1 MKDKNWLKI
10 LLPVALFLLLG
21 MIVISS
27 QNTKTNI
34 DSNIIK
40 NILSNESVENITE
53 KEIIPIEKLSFS
65 EIDETDIEID
75 IKETK
80 DILVDIFPSNADV
93 TGMRFNSSNSQ
104 IASFSKDIL
113 KSSGSTLYGKL
124 QPVAEGQC
132 EIFVESNSVKSDII
146 KVTVIDKERIENE
159 RKAQEEQAQKEA
171 QEKAEREA
179 QEQAERE
186 AREKQAQKE
195 AEEKARQ
202 EAQKKAQKQS
212 QSQKSDTS
220 STQSSTNNSRTV
232 YITPTGKRYHLSP
245 TCGGKNS
252 SATTLSHALSIGLT
266 PCKKCAQ

>member
-1 MKDKNWLKI
+1 MKDKKWLII
-10 LLPVALFLLLG
+10 LPIALFLFIG
-21 MIVISS
+21 IAVASS

-40 NILSNESVENITE
+40 NILANEVVENITE
-53 KEIIPIEKLSFS
+53 KEIVPIEKLSFS
-65 EIDETDIEID
+65 ETDIEID

-80 DILVDIFPSNADV
+80 DILVNILPSNADV
-93 TGMRFNSSNSQ
+93 IEMKFNSSNAQ

-113 KSSGSTLYGKL
+113 KSTSSTLYGKL

-132 EIFVESNSVKSDII
+132 EIFVESNNVKSDII

-171 QEKAEREA
+171 QER
-179 QEQAERE
+179 AERE

-195 AEEKARQ
+195 AEEKAQ
-202 EAQKKAQKQS
+202 KEAQEKAQKQS
-212 QSQKSDTS
+212 QSQKSSAS
-220 STQSSTNNSRTV
+220 SSQSSTNNSRTV

>member
-1 MKDKNWLKI
+1 MKDKKWLII
-10 LLPVALFLLLG
+10 LPIALFLFIG
-21 MIVISS
+21 IAVASS

-40 NILSNESVENITE
+40 NILANEVVENITE
-53 KEIIPIEKLSFS
+53 KEILPIEKLSFS
-65 EIDETDIEID
+65 ETDIEID

-80 DILVDIFPSNADV
+80 DILVNILPSNADV
-93 TGMRFNSSNSQ
+93 TEMKFNSSNAQ
-104 IASFSKDIL
+104 IANFSKDIL
-113 KSSGSTLYGKL
+113 KSTGSTLYGKL

-132 EIFVESNSVKSDII
+132 EIFVESNNVKSDII

-195 AEEKARQ
+195 AEEKAKQ
-202 EAQKKAQKQS
+202 EAQEKAQKQS
-212 QSQKSDTS
+212 QSQKSNAS
-220 STQSSTNNSRTV
+220 SSQSSTNNSRTV

>member
-1 MKDKNWLKI
+1 MKDKKWLII
-10 LLPVALFLLLG
+10 LPIALFLFIG
-21 MIVISS
+21 IAVASS

-40 NILSNESVENITE
+40 NILANEVVENITE
-53 KEIIPIEKLSFS
+53 KEIVPIEKLSFS
-65 EIDETDIEID
+65 ETDIEID
-75 IKETK
+75 IKEAK
-80 DILVDIFPSNADV
+80 DILVSILPSNADV
-93 TGMRFNSSNSQ
+93 TGIKFNSSNTQ
-104 IASFSKDIL
+104 IANFSKDIL
-113 KSSGSTLYGKL
+113 KSTGSTLYGKL

-132 EIFVESNSVKSDII
+132 EIFVESNNVKSDII

-171 QEKAEREA
+171 QER
-179 QEQAERE
+179 AERE

-195 AEEKARQ
+195 AEEKAQ
-202 EAQKKAQKQS
+202 KEAQEKAQKQS
-212 QSQKSDTS
+212 QSQKSNAS
-220 STQSSTNNSRTV
+220 SSQSSTNNSRTV